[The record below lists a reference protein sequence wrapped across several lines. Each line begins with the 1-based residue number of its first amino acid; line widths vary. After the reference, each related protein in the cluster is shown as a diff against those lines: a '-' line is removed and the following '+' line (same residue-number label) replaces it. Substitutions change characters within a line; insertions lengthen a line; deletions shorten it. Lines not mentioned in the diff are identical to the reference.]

1 MSEFNF
7 AHGTDVGYWY
17 HLCRCRPCT
26 DAHAAYGYHRKSIRG
41 KLGVAGPKLPTAP
54 RHGTRNYR
62 IRHSCSC
69 ELCRIAERDYRR
81 SYRREVKAMKERRA
95 AKQKSAPPA

>member
-1 MSEFNF
+1 MR
-7 AHGTDVGYWY
+7 HGTASGYNW

-26 DAHAAYGYHRKSIRG
+26 DAAAAYVYHRKSIRG
-41 KLGVAGPKLPTAP
+41 KLGVAGPKLPTPP

-69 ELCRIAERDYRR
+69 DLCRIAERDYRR
-81 SYRREVKAMKERRA
+81 SYRQEVREMKARRA
-95 AKQKSAPPA
+95 AKQTSAPPA